1 MYIVLAKTEWKIEGI
16 SEKWLII
23 KGMGRLG
30 TTWSVGQQVK
40 GTLGG
45 GEHTMPQGE
54 TILGSVD
61 LFLMTSLRWTF
72 GGSSSTGVGSN
83 DAGLIKAAY

>member
-1 MYIVLAKTEWKIEGI
+1 MVDHQRDGEAGDDLVSWSAGEGNT
-16 SEKWLII
+16 
-23 KGMGRLG
+23 RRR
-30 TTWSVGQQVK
+30 
-40 GTLGG
+40 
-45 GEHTMPQGE
+45 EHTMPQGE

-83 DAGLIKAAY
+83 DAGLSSRQLTKSQHTYLKRHNGLNP